1 MGFIADAFTGKKQAK
16 AATQA
21 GQIQADASKY
31 AADLAQK
38 QYEQSRQDQK
48 PWLDAGR
55 GALGGLQ
62 QMLANNSAAGTKYPS
77 GGGGG
82 APTQSAPAQSVTSG
96 GGGNSSV
103 ANKGAAW
110 LGGGGLVSNVINS
123 LVDKGGNSGGTQN
136 GSQLTQQPSAGAGAG
151 AGAGAAEPMVSDGSG
166 VFTDKWGQRLDDA
179 YTNGKLTGG
188 LDPNNFETDPSYQFR
203 KKEGMDG
210 IQSSAA
216 ASGGL
221 LSGAAL
227 KALTGYNSDLASQ
240 EYGNAWQ
247 RDQAQKER
255 EWGVLNGGRTQDYNI
270 FQSENSRKFNQMA
283 SVAGTGQTT
292 ATNLGSLGAAN
303 AQTVGD
309 GAINASN
316 ARANGLVGA
325 ANAKANGFR
334 NLIGVGT
341 GLLGL
346 I

>member
-21 GQIQADASKY
+21 AQTQANASNY
-31 AADLAQK
+31 AADLSQK
-38 QYEQSRQDQK
+38 QYEQSRLDQM

-55 GALGGLQ
+55 GALTGLN
-62 QMLANNSAAGTKYPS
+62 QMLANNSAAGANYPY
-77 GGGGG
+77 GGGGV
-82 APTQSAPAQSVTSG
+82 APTQSAPAQSVTG
-96 GGGNSSV
+96 GGGNNSSV

-123 LVDKGGNSGGTQN
+123 LVDKVGDSGGTQN
-136 GSQLTQQPSAGAGAG
+136 GSQLTQQPNAGGG
-151 AGAGAAEPMVSDGSG
+151 VFEAEPMVSDSSG

-179 YTNGKLTGG
+179 YTDGRLTGG
-188 LDPNNFETDPSYQFR
+188 LDPENFSADPSYQFR

-210 IQSSAA
+210 IQASAA

-240 EYGNAWQ
+240 EYNNAWQ
-247 RDQAQKER
+247 RDQSEKER
-255 EWGVLNGGRTQDYNI
+255 EWGVLNGARTQDYNM
-270 FQSENSRKFNQMA
+270 FQGENTRKFNQLA
-283 SVAGTGQTT
+283 SVAGTGLTT
-292 ATNLGSLGAAN
+292 ASNLGSLGAAN
-303 AQTVGD
+303 AQSVGN
-309 GAINASN
+309 GMINSAN
-316 ARANGLVGA
+316 AQANGIVGA

-334 NLIGVGT
+334 NLIGLGT

>member
-38 QYEQSRQDQK
+38 QYEQSRQDQM

-62 QMLANNSAAGTKYPS
+62 QMLANNSAAGTTYPT

-82 APTQSAPAQSVTSG
+82 GGTPTQSAPAQSVTGG

-110 LGGGGLVSNVINS
+110 LGGGSLVSNVINS
-123 LVDKGGNSGGTQN
+123 LVGKGGNSGGTQN
-136 GSQLTQQPSAGAGAG
+136 GSQLTQQPSAGAGVFE
-151 AGAGAAEPMVSDGSG
+151 AEPMVSDGSG
-166 VFTDKWGQRLDDA
+166 VFTDKWGQRIDDA
-179 YTNGKLTGG
+179 YADGRLTGG

-203 KKEGMDG
+203 KKEGMGG

-227 KALTGYNSDLASQ
+227 KALAGYNSDLASQ

-247 RDQAQKER
+247 RDQSQKER

-270 FQSENSRKFNQMA
+270 FQGENTRKFNQLA

-316 ARANGLVGA
+316 AQANGIVGA
-325 ANAKANGFR
+325 ANARANGFR